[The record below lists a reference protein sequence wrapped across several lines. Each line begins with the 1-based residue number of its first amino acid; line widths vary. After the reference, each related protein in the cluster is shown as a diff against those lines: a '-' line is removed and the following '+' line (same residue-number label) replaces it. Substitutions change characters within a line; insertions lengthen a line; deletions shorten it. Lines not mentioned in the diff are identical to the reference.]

1 MTFTE
6 SNTVEQMILD
16 AASGL
21 AGTPR
26 HTAQQ
31 KLPLYKKDSI
41 QPSPRWTF
49 VPAAEVPRQPG
60 DVMVEPWLREALI
73 RLNPE
78 IAAQPDRADEIIYNL
93 RACILSVQADENFM
107 AWLRGE
113 KTMPFGENGE
123 HVPVRLVDAFDP
135 TKNRLTVTNQWTYQ

>member
-26 HTAQQ
+26 RTAQQ
-31 KLPLYKKDSI
+31 DLPLYKKDSN

-49 VPAAEVPRQPG
+49 VPTTDVPRQSNE
-60 DVMVEPWLREALI
+60 VMVESWLLDTLI
-73 RLNPE
+73 RLDPE
-78 IAAQPDRADEIIYNL
+78 SPMCQSQRREARA
-93 RACILSVQADENFM
+93 
-107 AWLRGE
+107 
-113 KTMPFGENGE
+113 
-123 HVPVRLVDAFDP
+123 
-135 TKNRLTVTNQWTYQ
+135 